1 LFSEGRKAA
10 IHKGFGREQPQER
23 AGVQR
28 TDGED
33 FMLEKD
39 ITAAIQRYLK
49 TVPCCFFWKEHGGQY
64 GTAGLPDIICCYRG
78 RFVAFEVKAP
88 SGKPSKLQEIT
99 IAKIKAAK
107 GEAFIVR
114 SVEEVKK
121 ILESLEVQLYDNRLD
136 VSG

>member
-1 LFSEGRKAA
+1 
-10 IHKGFGREQPQER
+10 
-23 AGVQR
+23 
-28 TDGED
+28 
-33 FMLEKD
+33 MLEKD
-39 ITAAIQRYLK
+39 ITAAIMRYLK
-49 TVPCCFFWKEHGGQY
+49 TVPECFCFKEHGGSY
-64 GTAGLPDIICCYRG
+64 GTAGLPDLILCYRG

-88 SGKPSKLQEIT
+88 SGKPSKLQEVT

-121 ILESLEVQLYDNRLD
+121 ILESLEVQPYDNRLD

>member
-1 LFSEGRKAA
+1 
-10 IHKGFGREQPQER
+10 
-23 AGVQR
+23 
-28 TDGED
+28 
-33 FMLEKD
+33 MLEKD

-49 TVPCCFFWKEHGGQY
+49 TVPCCFFWKEHGSQY

-99 IAKIKAAK
+99 ITKIKAAK

-114 SVEEVKK
+114 SVEEVRAIIKN
-121 ILESLEVQLYDNRLD
+121 LEEGLY
-136 VSG
+136 